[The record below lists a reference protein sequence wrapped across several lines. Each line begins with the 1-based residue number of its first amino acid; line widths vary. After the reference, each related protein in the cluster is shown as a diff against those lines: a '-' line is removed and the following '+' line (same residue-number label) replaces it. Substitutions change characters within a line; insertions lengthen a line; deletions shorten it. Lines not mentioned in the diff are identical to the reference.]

1 MADDGY
7 LGQYLHELPPS
18 TRNITSAAM
27 ALARVGELGWA
38 PRGGYPGS
46 DVLWPVK
53 CLLCGWDGLR
63 FYSHL
68 RRARPK
74 GRHAGCIPLG
84 EMADRLDKLGTTATG
99 SCTCAQPHAVSAEA
113 FHEAAL
119 LLGSAHA
126 DGAREQALFLA
137 ERLLGPCTAAARRGR
152 AAQRAFPRS

>member
-1 MADDGY
+1 MAEGGY
-7 LGQYLHELPPS
+7 LDQYLHELPPS
-18 TRNITSAAM
+18 TRNVTSAAM
-27 ALARVGELGWA
+27 AVARLSELGWA

-46 DVLWPVK
+46 DVLWPVR
-53 CLLCGWDGLR
+53 CLLCGWEGLR

-74 GRHAGCIPLG
+74 GRHAGCVPASEIT
-84 EMADRLDKLGTTATG
+84 DRLDQLRQGLTGT
-99 SCTCAQPHAVSAEA
+99 CPCEQPHAVTAEA

-126 DGAREQALFLA
+126 DEAWDQALALA
-137 ERLLGPCTAAARRGR
+137 EWLMGSCPAAGRRGR

>member
-1 MADDGY
+1 MTDD

-18 TRNITSAAM
+18 TRNITSAAI
-27 ALARVGELGWA
+27 ALARIGELGWA

-74 GRHAGCIPLG
+74 GRHAGCIPIG
-84 EMADRLDKLGTTATG
+84 EIAKRLDQLRTTATD
-99 SCTCAQPHAVSAEA
+99 SCRCPQLHAVSAKA

-119 LLGSAHA
+119 LLGSAHV
-126 DGAREQALFLA
+126 DGDSKQALFLA
-137 ERLLGPCTAAARRGR
+137 ERLMGPCTATARRGR
-152 AAQRAFPRS
+152 AAQRAFPRP